1 MTKRN
6 ARYDILGRYFYDCF
20 TLFRTNKNKLGL
32 RTYKNDKILLDY
44 ITKETKYSREKL
56 FNYLNKYKISYV
68 IIDSDNNYTIKRFH
82 NKNYLKAKK
91 YAYASEILDFYI
103 KCKKMIDF

>member
-20 TLFRTNKNKLGL
+20 ILFRTNKNKLGL
-32 RTYKNDKILLDY
+32 KTYKNDKILLAY

-56 FNYLNKYKISYV
+56 FNYLNNNKISYV
-68 IIDSDNNYTIKRFH
+68 VIDSDNNYSINSFH
-82 NKNYLKAKK
+82 NKNYLNAKK
-91 YAYASEILDFYI
+91 CAI
-103 KCKKMIDF
+103 